1 MGLLYCKL
9 YVTARCYIK
18 PITMQQGQEPE
29 RKNELLRNVA
39 IMTKSSTGTLF
50 VFLALLVCYLP
61 KNVFVCLVCYPW
73 TNNAGFT
80 K

>member
-1 MGLLYCKL
+1 MLYKAD
-9 YVTARCYIK
+9 YNVASARAGK
-18 PITMQQGQEPE
+18 K
-29 RKNELLRNVA
+29 KNELLRNVA

-50 VFLALLVCYLP
+50 VFLALLVCYLT
-61 KNVFVCLVCYPW
+61 KNVFLCLVCCPW